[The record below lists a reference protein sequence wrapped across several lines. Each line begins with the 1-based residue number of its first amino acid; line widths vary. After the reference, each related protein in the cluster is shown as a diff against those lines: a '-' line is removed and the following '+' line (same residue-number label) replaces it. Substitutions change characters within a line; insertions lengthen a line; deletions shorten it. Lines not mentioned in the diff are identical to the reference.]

1 MTAAPYL
8 RKDRGETSIQTVLLV
23 PVILG
28 ILFLIVHAAVITHAG
43 QVASLAASRGAQ
55 LAASSEGTS
64 YEMQLVRQE
73 IQRTINDLGNNLQ
86 STPQITMYRGT
97 VSVAVQVST
106 PRIVPFLPYVISRTA
121 SAPMERFIE
130 EQDRL

>member
-1 MTAAPYL
+1 MMAATCL

-28 ILFLIVHAAVITHAG
+28 ILFLIVHVATMTHAG
-43 QVASLAASRGAQ
+43 QVASLAANRGAQ

-64 YEMQLVRQE
+64 NAMHLVRQE
-73 IQRTINDLGNNLQ
+73 IRRTVNDFGNNLE
-86 STPQITMYRGT
+86 STPQITVYGGA
-97 VSVAVQVST
+97 VNVAVQVSV
-106 PRIVPFLPYVISRTA
+106 PRIVPFLPHVIRRSA

-130 EQDRL
+130 EQDRR

>member
-1 MTAAPYL
+1 MTAATYL

-28 ILFLIVHAAVITHAG
+28 ILFLIVHAAAMTHAG
-43 QVASLAASRGAQ
+43 QVASLAANRGAQ

-64 YEMQLVRQE
+64 NSLHLVRQE
-73 IQRTINDLGNNLQ
+73 VQRTINDLGNNLE
-86 STPQITMYRGT
+86 STPQITMFRGS
-97 VSVAVQVST
+97 VNVAVQVSI

-121 SAPMERFIE
+121 SAPLERFIE
-130 EQDRL
+130 EQDR